1 MSKIFIAI
9 PTYENIQPE
18 TFKSIYGLDRC
29 GHYVVFDFSRGYDV
43 ATARNNIANQAK
55 AENADYV
62 LMVDNDVI
70 LQGDA
75 LRNLLEQPVD
85 VCLGFYAHRW
95 GNVYNGKTNVC
106 RLGEYN
112 YTDMYSVE
120 ELRQLRESGV
130 YREQIHGGGLG
141 CALIKT
147 DVFNRIAFPY
157 FKWTH
162 YQDGNV
168 LGEDLN
174 FCERCKEQN
183 IPIYVDTRVGC
194 QHLFRN
200 YKGVI

>member
-1 MSKIFIAI
+1 MIFAA
-9 PTYENIQPE
+9 
-18 TFKSIYGLDRC
+18 GLGTRLKPLTDTLPKALVPLA
-29 GHYVVFDFSRGYDV
+29 GK
-43 ATARNNIANQAK
+43 TLLQWQIEKLK

-70 LQGDA
+70 LQGDT

-95 GNVYNGKTNVC
+95 GNVYNGRTNVC

-200 YKGVI
+200 YKGVM